1 MNIQDD
7 RSVEELETL
16 AKSLYS
22 NGFDYAYIYKHIR
35 RLSNDSDLSSK
46 IIGAIREDNNVQQV
60 RAQKTEALSELTT
73 GDDHASLI
81 LGLVLILLGIVI
93 KSSIGLSGFVG
104 FLPYVVISIG
114 ILTVIRAL
122 IP

>member
-22 NGFDYAYIYKHIR
+22 NGFDYAYIYKHLR

-46 IIGAIREDNNVQQV
+46 IIGSIREDNQVQEI
-60 RAQKTEALSELTT
+60 RAQKSEALSELAT

-81 LGLVLILLGIVI
+81 LGLVLILLGILI

-104 FLPYVVISIG
+104 FLPYLVISIG
-114 ILTVIRAL
+114 ILTVVRAL